1 MSRRLTALCACLVL
15 VGGVAG
21 ATWWLTTPPSE
32 LDETQANLPVP
43 PFPPRIAEGSTY
55 ETCLATLAGDP
66 TGAVTL
72 AETWQ
77 ADGGGDGA
85 MHCRGLALIA
95 SGKPSAGAALLE
107 HLARQSTAPALARAS
122 VLSQAVQARLMVAQ
136 EDQPPPEPARAPAT
150 KTKAD
155 LAAVKGAPAEERGA
169 PSTDRTAA
177 NDAAAKDR
185 TAAAAA
191 TTDLAAVK
199 NATAD
204 RTMANDVVAKDA
216 ATDAPTDP
224 VAAAGQA
231 AEDASLA
238 LSLSPSD
245 TDLFVMRATAESL
258 LGQFQD
264 AVDDLSEA
272 LRLDARRPDAL
283 VLRAMMRRKLNQ
295 LDLAQADVSRALTL
309 DPDDPDALLERGILR
324 QRMGDEAGARAD
336 WEHARA
342 VDPNSTTADLAE
354 QNLSLLEAG
363 PVQQ

>member
-1 MSRRLTALCACLVL
+1 MSWRLTALCASLVL
-15 VGGVAG
+15 VGSVAG
-21 ATWWLTTPPSE
+21 ATWWLTSPSAD
-32 LDETQANLPVP
+32 LDDTQADLPVP
-43 PFPPRIAEGSTY
+43 PFPPRIAEGSKY

-95 SGKPSAGAALLE
+95 SGRPSAGAALLE
-107 HLARQSTAPALARAS
+107 QLARQSTAPALARAS

-136 EDQPPPEPARAPAT
+136 EDQPPPEPAGA
-150 KTKAD
+150 
-155 LAAVKGAPAEERGA
+155 LAAKRSAE
-169 PSTDRTAA
+169 
-177 NDAAAKDR
+177 AAKDTPAGDRGVPETGGKMATDTPTADR
-185 TAAAAA
+185 TAAADAP
-191 TTDLAAVK
+191 TTDLAVEKGAV
-199 NATAD
+199 AD
-204 RTMANDVVAKDA
+204 RSAANEVT

-224 VAAAGQA
+224 MAAAGQA

-258 LGQFQD
+258 LGQCQD

-272 LRLDARRPDAL
+272 LRLDARRQDAL
-283 VLRAMMRRKLNQ
+283 VLRAVMRRKLNQ

-324 QRMGDEAGARAD
+324 QRMGDAAGARAD
-336 WEHARA
+336 WEHARV